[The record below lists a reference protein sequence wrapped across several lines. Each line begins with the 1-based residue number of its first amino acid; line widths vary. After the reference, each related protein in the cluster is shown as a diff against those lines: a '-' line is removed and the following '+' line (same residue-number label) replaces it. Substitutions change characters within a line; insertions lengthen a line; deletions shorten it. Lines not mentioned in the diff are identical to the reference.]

1 MTLEVKK
8 QERENSQS
16 LIRGFS
22 KRLQHSGLL
31 KRARKKRFR
40 AKIKS
45 ENMQQKAAL
54 RREELKQKYE
64 QLKKMGKVK

>member
-16 LIRGFS
+16 LIRRFS